1 MFLIF
6 GTKVVSRGAN
16 LDHVVILLSAAL
28 QHIQE
33 SCQSAA
39 PHPRRSQTTDGED
52 LTVNVL
58 LVPLTDVSAIQIK
71 DLNSTLVLISLY
83 CQGR

>member
-6 GTKVVSRGAN
+6 GIKFVSRDAN
-16 LDHVVILLSAAL
+16 LGHVAILLSAAL
-28 QHIQE
+28 QHLQE

-39 PHPRRSQTTDGED
+39 PHLRRSQITDGED

-58 LVPLTDVSAIQIK
+58 LVPLMMYQLFK
-71 DLNSTLVLISLY
+71 
-83 CQGR
+83 